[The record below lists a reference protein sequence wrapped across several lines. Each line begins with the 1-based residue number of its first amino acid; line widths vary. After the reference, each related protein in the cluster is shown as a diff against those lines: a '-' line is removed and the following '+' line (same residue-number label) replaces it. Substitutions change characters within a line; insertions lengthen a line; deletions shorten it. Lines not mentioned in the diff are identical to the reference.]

1 MSVFFSPG
9 CSPVVLLPPT
19 HANPH
24 TLHLFAF
31 SFTLCFVPTLD
42 MAKDS
47 SVKGNTLVSTSGV
60 QVQVATSLTT
70 LNSCPVA
77 LTNYDLSHVT
87 YLTLT
92 LSDAS
97 TLNLPTQG
105 FARSSDGKT
114 LTFFTY
120 LGTVI
125 YTGTCSSPP
134 KGSIVNS
141 ILATGTASTTST
153 TSVVGRELREALRGG
168 VAVGEEQHPG
178 RNLDLL
184 KLSSSS
190 AFSQKS
196 T

>member
-1 MSVFFSPG
+1 
-9 CSPVVLLPPT
+9 
-19 HANPH
+19 
-24 TLHLFAF
+24 
-31 SFTLCFVPTLD
+31 

-70 LNSCPVA
+70 LNNCPVA

-141 ILATGTASTTST
+141 ILATGTASTTTTPT
-153 TSVVGRELREALRGG
+153 TSVVGRERREAVRGG
-168 VAVGEEQHPG
+168 AAVGEEQHPG